1 VDNFIETK
9 QAIRTKVI
17 LAVSTGILFGCS
29 FPPIPLGSLACI
41 ALVPLLL
48 LIERLRSLRSQFL
61 YSYFSFFIA
70 SCIALY
76 WVGGFTH
83 AKDPFLMMAGGL
95 VLVWEPF
102 FFSVIVLSY
111 LAVRKNFGLGIGL
124 AALPFIWVTFE
135 WLYALG
141 EFAFPWLTLGNT
153 QTYQLGKIQF
163 AEFTGV
169 YGISFWLVVINSL
182 FFFLLMNLLRGDGK
196 KLLKQNL
203 SITAAIVIIYLLPSF
218 YSITLDE
225 KRLISSD
232 VPSIKVGIV
241 QPNIDPWEKWE
252 GSKTLA
258 GREKQVEKFLETARG
273 QKKEGVEMSV
283 WPETAIL
290 FNLPMMREEY
300 EKVAK
305 TLDSLDLSLT
315 SGYIDYKYYDART
328 APVASSVV
336 QGTSIRY
343 DSYNSILYL
352 EPRNRHVQSYAKM
365 RLVPFAERIPYAES
379 IPFLIEPLRWGV
391 GISNWGIGKDS
402 TVFEDS
408 IHHTKFLAMVC
419 YESIFPEFVSSFV
432 KRGAEFLVFIT
443 NDSWWGN
450 TSGARQHCQFAV
462 MRAVE
467 NRRWVV
473 RCANGGISCFVDPL
487 GRIYDKT
494 QMYTEASIARS
505 IEPRTEQTFYTKH
518 GDWLP
523 RIAGTITG
531 FLMAG
536 SLLQFIFVRST
547 LKRKI
552 QHNEIH

>member
-9 QAIRTKVI
+9 HATRTNIV
-17 LAVSTGILFGCS
+17 LALSTGIFFGCS

-41 ALVPLLL
+41 SLVPLLL
-48 LIERLRSLRSQFL
+48 LIERLRSLRKQFL
-61 YSYFSFFIA
+61 YSYLSFFVA

-83 AKDPFLMMAGGL
+83 AKDPFLMLAGGL

-111 LAVRKNFGLGIGL
+111 LVVRKNFGLNTGL
-124 AALPFIWVTFE
+124 IALPFIWITFE
-135 WLYALG
+135 WLYAYS

-153 QTYQLGKIQF
+153 QTYELGKIQF
-163 AEFTGV
+163 AEWTGV
-169 YGISFWLVVINSL
+169 YGISFWLLIINVL
-182 FFFLLMNLLRGDGK
+182 FFFLLMNVMRQKEHMSLKINLLT
-196 KLLKQNL
+196 
-203 SITAAIVIIYLLPSF
+203 TAAIAVVYLLPSL
-218 YSITLDE
+218 YSLTIDE
-225 KRLISSD
+225 RRFSSSENP
-232 VPSIKVGIV
+232 VLRVGIV
-241 QPNIDPWEKWE
+241 QPNIDPWAKWE
-252 GSKTLA
+252 GASTFA
-258 GREKQVEKFLETARG
+258 GREKQVQQFLEMTGR
-273 QKKEGVEMSV
+273 QKESGVQMSV

-290 FNLPMMREEY
+290 FDLPTMRDECD
-300 EKVAK
+300 KVK
-305 TLDSLDLSLT
+305 RVLDSLNTSIV
-315 SGYIDYKYYDART
+315 SGYIDYEYYVAGK
-328 APVASSVV
+328 APVSSSVIRS
-336 QGTSIRY
+336 TSIHY

-352 EPRNRHVQSYAKM
+352 EPKHEHVQSYAKM

-408 IHHTKFLAMVC
+408 SSHTRFLAMVC

-462 MRAVE
+462 LRAVE

-473 RCANGGISCFVDPL
+473 RCANGGISCFIDPY
-487 GRIYDKT
+487 GRVYDKT
-494 QMYTEASIARS
+494 LMYTEASITRA
-505 IEPRTEQTFYTKH
+505 IEPRTAQTFYTRH

-523 RIAGTITG
+523 RIAGIISG
-531 FLMAG
+531 FLLAA
-536 SLLQFIFVRST
+536 SLLQFLYLLFTKKLNRE
-547 LKRKI
+547 
-552 QHNEIH
+552 HNDIH

>member
-9 QAIRTKVI
+9 HATRTNIV
-17 LAVSTGILFGCS
+17 LALSTSILFGCS

-41 ALVPLLL
+41 SLVPLLL
-48 LIERLRSLRSQFL
+48 LIERLRSLRTQFL
-61 YSYFSFFIA
+61 YSYFSFFVA

-83 AKDPFLMMAGGL
+83 AKDPFLMLAGGL

-111 LAVRKNFGLGIGL
+111 LVVRKSFGLSTGL
-124 AALPFIWVTFE
+124 VALPFIWITFE

-141 EFAFPWLTLGNT
+141 ELAFPWLTLGNT
-153 QTYQLGKIQF
+153 QTYELGKIQF

-169 YGISFWLVVINSL
+169 YGISFWLLIINVL
-182 FFFLLMNLLRGDGK
+182 FFFLLINVMRERMSLKVNLF
-196 KLLKQNL
+196 
-203 SITAAIVIIYLLPSF
+203 TAAAIAFVYLLPNL
-218 YSITLDE
+218 YSLTIDE
-225 KRLISSD
+225 KQFSSRD
-232 VPSIKVGIV
+232 IPALKVGIV
-241 QPNIDPWEKWE
+241 QPNIDPWAKWD
-252 GSKTLA
+252 GSNTLA
-258 GREKQVEKFLETARG
+258 GREKQVQQYLEMTG
-273 QKKEGVEMSV
+273 EQKKAGVQMSV

-290 FNLPMMREEY
+290 FDLPMMRDECK
-300 EKVAK
+300 KV
-305 TLDSLDLSLT
+305 TRVLDSLGTSLV
-315 SGYIDYKYYDART
+315 SGYIDYKYYEAGK
-328 APVASSVV
+328 APVSSSVIR
-336 QGTSIRY
+336 GTSVHY

-352 EPRNRHVQSYAKM
+352 EPKNERVQSYAKM

-408 IHHTKFLAMVC
+408 RSHSKFLAMVC

-432 KRGAEFLVFIT
+432 KRGAEFMVFIT

-462 MRAVE
+462 LRAVE

-473 RCANGGISCFVDPL
+473 RCANGGISCFIDPY
-487 GRIYDKT
+487 GRMYDKT
-494 QMYTEASIARS
+494 QMYTEASITRV
-505 IEPRTEQTFYTKH
+505 IEPRTEQTFYTQH

-523 RIAGTITG
+523 RIAGIISG
-531 FLMAG
+531 FVMAG
-536 SLLQFIFVRST
+536 SLLQFLFLRSKT
-547 LKRKI
+547 KRNR
-552 QHNEIH
+552 QQYDIH